1 MNHEGLYSPARIKE
15 RLRRR
20 LDPSVP
26 PSRTADV
33 FVENTLIMAKRHEA
47 NAINDIERKRKKK
60 TQLSSLSLSDPPLPP
75 RGPTYSHDV
84 RWVDDRTDR
93 SLTSLFPCLM

>member
-47 NAINDIERKRKKK
+47 NAINDIERKREKK
-60 TQLSSLSLSDPPLPP
+60 TQLSSLSLRPPPP
-75 RGPTYSHDV
+75 PQRSHV
-84 RWVDDRTDR
+84 Q
-93 SLTSLFPCLM
+93 S

>member
-47 NAINDIERKRKKK
+47 NAINDIERKREKK
-60 TQLSSLSLSDPPLPP
+60 TSALLSLSQTPPLPP